1 MGKSTWRAKHTRD
14 GECAAF
20 NRVDREELVM
30 SMASPRTRRIF
41 KELAQESVQVIQQAL
56 DSLERGGDT
65 TTARSKLR
73 EIARKLT
80 EIEWEYKA
88 CGW

>member
-1 MGKSTWRAKHTRD
+1 
-14 GECAAF
+14 
-20 NRVDREELVM
+20 M
-30 SMASPRTRRIF
+30 SMASPKTQRIF
-41 KELAQESVQVIQQAL
+41 TELARDAVQVIQQAL

-65 TTARSKLR
+65 TTAKSKLR

-80 EIEWEYKA
+80 EIEWEYKG

>member
-1 MGKSTWRAKHTRD
+1 MST
-14 GECAAF
+14 
-20 NRVDREELVM
+20 
-30 SMASPRTRRIF
+30 ASPKTRKIF
-41 KELAQESVQVIQQAL
+41 TELAQESVQVIQQAL

-80 EIEWEYKA
+80 QIEWEYRG